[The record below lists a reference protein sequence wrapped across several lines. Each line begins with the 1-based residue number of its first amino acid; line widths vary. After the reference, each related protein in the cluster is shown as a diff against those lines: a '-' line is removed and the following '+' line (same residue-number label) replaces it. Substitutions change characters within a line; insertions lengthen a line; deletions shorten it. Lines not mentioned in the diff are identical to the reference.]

1 MQPKEKNKMEIT
13 SKTKTEIVIDNGT
26 SEETIETS
34 IDLPELNLVR
44 MDMNVIEYPLFSKN
58 KRRKVNQSIRYKL
71 NGRTDKY
78 IEVKPIAGETIPGD
92 FEEKVFI
99 ALISVMRKNNYS
111 RNFAVTI
118 SEISDNMKVSAY
130 SKKAIH
136 SQIKM
141 ALKKLS
147 ETSYT
152 FKDSLYSSIKNELL
166 TDTIITNM
174 MSVRIISKADA
185 RVEEKE
191 KYFRDGRIKEIY
203 LIAISQHFYDN
214 IINKGYLV
222 FDSNL
227 LLNIGSSIARAIH
240 MLITKLRFN
249 NFSYKIGLISLAG
262 RIPLKV
268 DKNNVGRSAKS
279 IEKACEELK
288 DKKLIEDF
296 KFIKNQNWENAEIE
310 FFFTEEHNKI
320 KQDNFYVE
328 KDIFKELYLNVQDI
342 NSENVSENFFNS
354 SNSNE
359 ASKENI
365 EKILNALPAK
375 AKQLKTIKN
384 LIYNSIIQYDFDRV
398 LRAAIYTREK
408 NPNKVY
414 GYFKKAIS
422 FNYGASISLKKEH
435 KKEKNAEQH
444 KLNLENLKSN
454 MIVNYY
460 PYYEIFEKLDLNVQ
474 KQICNMIIKESI
486 LRIENNS
493 SLNEN
498 FKNMFIES
506 IHKQF
511 EVDKKRLVN
520 EFLEKNK
527 DKFENLLNKKSES
540 QKIEEELNI
549 QEKKLDNISN
559 SSKKDLLDIT
569 NIKDY
574 ITKSI
579 EGYAAIIL
587 LDIETEKNLRKEL
600 SLKIIPLMM
609 ESPLSKKDIDEIIKE
624 EIKKL

>member
-1 MQPKEKNKMEIT
+1 MPQKENDKTTLIT
-13 SKTKTEIVIDNGT
+13 ESATEVIINHGT
-26 SEETIETS
+26 AEETIETS

-99 ALISVMRKNNYS
+99 ALVSIMRKNNYS

-118 SEISDNMKVSAY
+118 SEIADNMRVSAY

-136 SQIKM
+136 NQIKT

-174 MSVRIISKADA
+174 MSVRILSKVDA
-185 RVEEKE
+185 KAEEKE
-191 KYFRDGRIKEIY
+191 KYFKDGRVKEIY

-268 DKNNVGRSAKS
+268 DKNNIGRSAKS
-279 IEKACEELK
+279 IEKACKELK
-288 DKKLIEDF
+288 DKKLIENF
-296 KFIKNQNWENAEIE
+296 KFIKNKNWENTEIE

-320 KQDNFYVE
+320 KQDNFYIE

-342 NSENVSENFFNS
+342 NSENISEDFFNS
-354 SNSNE
+354 SCSDGASN
-359 ASKENI
+359 ENI
-365 EKILNALPAK
+365 EKILNILPPK

-398 LRAAIYTREK
+398 LRAAMYTAEK
-408 NPNKVY
+408 NPNKIY

-422 FNYGASISLKKEH
+422 FNYGVSISLKKD
-435 KKEKNAEQH
+435 KKIKKQLSLDDLKN
-444 KLNLENLKSN
+444 STV
-454 MIVNYY
+454 IDYF

-474 KQICNMIIKESI
+474 KQICDMVIKESI
-486 LRIENNS
+486 LQIKNNPS
-493 SLNEN
+493 ITGN
-498 FKNMFIES
+498 FKKMFIENTY
-506 IHKQF
+506 KQF
-511 EVDKKRLVN
+511 EINKKKLIN
-520 EFLEKNK
+520 DFLEKNK
-527 DKFENLLNKKSES
+527 DKFKDLLDLKLEFEN
-540 QKIEEELNI
+540 EEEKELNI
-549 QEKKLDNISN
+549 QEKKVENILNSN
-559 SSKKDLLDIT
+559 EKDFLDIT

-587 LDIETEKNLRKEL
+587 LDTETERKLRKEL

-609 ESPLSKKDIDEIIKE
+609 ESPLSKKDVDEIIKE

>member
-1 MQPKEKNKMEIT
+1 MQLKTKNKMEVM
-13 SKTKTEIVIDNGT
+13 SETKTEIIFDNGT

-118 SEISDNMKVSAY
+118 SEIADNMKVSAY

-136 SQIKM
+136 NQIKM

-174 MSVRIISKADA
+174 MSVRILSKADA
-185 RVEEKE
+185 GIEEKE
-191 KYFRDGRIKEIY
+191 KYFKDGRIKEIY

-268 DKNNVGRSAKS
+268 DKNNIGRSARA

-288 DKKLIEDF
+288 DRKLIEDF
-296 KFIKNQNWENAEIE
+296 KFIKNKNWENAEIE

-342 NSENVSENFFNS
+342 NSENISEDFFNS
-354 SNSNE
+354 SCSDGASN
-359 ASKENI
+359 ENI
-365 EKILNALPAK
+365 EKILNILPPK

-398 LRAAIYTREK
+398 LRAAMYTAEK
-408 NPNKVY
+408 NPNKIY

-422 FNYGASISLKKEH
+422 FNYGVSISLKKD
-435 KKEKNAEQH
+435 KKIKKQLSLDDLKN
-444 KLNLENLKSN
+444 STV
-454 MIVNYY
+454 IDYF

-474 KQICNMIIKESI
+474 KQICDMVIKESI
-486 LRIENNS
+486 LQIKNNPS
-493 SLNEN
+493 ITGN
-498 FKNMFIES
+498 FKKMFIENTY
-506 IHKQF
+506 KQF
-511 EVDKKRLVN
+511 EINKKKLIN
-520 EFLEKNK
+520 DFLEKNK
-527 DKFENLLNKKSES
+527 DKFKDLLDLKLEFEN
-540 QKIEEELNI
+540 EEEKELNI
-549 QEKKLDNISN
+549 QEKKVENILNSN
-559 SSKKDLLDIT
+559 EKDFLDIT

-587 LDIETEKNLRKEL
+587 LDTETERKLRKEL

-609 ESPLSKKDIDEIIKE
+609 ESPLSKKDVDEIIKE

>member
-1 MQPKEKNKMEIT
+1 MQLKTKNKIEVT
-13 SKTKTEIVIDNGT
+13 SETKTEIVFDNGT

-118 SEISDNMKVSAY
+118 SEIADNMKVSVY

-136 SQIKM
+136 NQIKM

-174 MSVRIISKADA
+174 MSVRILSKADA
-185 RVEEKE
+185 KAEEKE
-191 KYFRDGRIKEIY
+191 KYFKDGRVKEIY

-268 DKNNVGRSAKS
+268 DKNNIGRSAKS

-296 KFIKNQNWENAEIE
+296 KFIKNKNWENAEIE

-342 NSENVSENFFNS
+342 NSENISENFFNS

-359 ASKENI
+359 ASEENI
-365 EKILNALPAK
+365 EKILSALPAK

-398 LRAAIYTREK
+398 LRAAIYIKEK

-435 KKEKNAEQH
+435 KKEKNVEQH
-444 KLNLENLKSN
+444 KLNLENLKNN
-454 MIVNYY
+454 MVVDYY
-460 PYYEIFEKLDLNVQ
+460 PYYE
-474 KQICNMIIKESI
+474 S
-486 LRIENNS
+486 
-493 SLNEN
+493 

-549 QEKKLDNISN
+549 QEKKVDNISN

-587 LDIETEKNLRKEL
+587 LDTETEKNLRKEL

-609 ESPLSKKDIDEIIKE
+609 ESPLSKKDVDEIIKE

>member
-1 MQPKEKNKMEIT
+1 MQLKTKNKIEVT
-13 SKTKTEIVIDNGT
+13 SETKTEIVFDNRT

-44 MDMNVIEYPLFSKN
+44 MDMNVIEYPLFYKN

-118 SEISDNMKVSAY
+118 SEIADNMKVSVY

-136 SQIKM
+136 NQIKM

-174 MSVRIISKADA
+174 MNVRILSKADA
-185 RVEEKE
+185 KAEEKE
-191 KYFRDGRIKEIY
+191 KYFKDGRVKEIY

-268 DKNNVGRSAKS
+268 DKNNIGRSAKS

-296 KFIKNQNWENAEIE
+296 KFIKNKNWENAEIE

-342 NSENVSENFFNS
+342 NSENISESFFNS

-359 ASKENI
+359 ASEENI
-365 EKILNALPAK
+365 EKILSALPAK

-398 LRAAIYTREK
+398 LRAAIYIKEK

-435 KKEKNAEQH
+435 KKEKNVEQH
-444 KLNLENLKSN
+444 KLNLENLKNN
-454 MIVNYY
+454 MVVDYY
-460 PYYEIFEKLDLNVQ
+460 PYYE
-474 KQICNMIIKESI
+474 S
-486 LRIENNS
+486 
-493 SLNEN
+493 

-549 QEKKLDNISN
+549 QEKKVDNISN

-587 LDIETEKNLRKEL
+587 LDTETEKNLRKEL

-609 ESPLSKKDIDEIIKE
+609 ESPLSKKDVDEIIKE

>member
-1 MQPKEKNKMEIT
+1 MPQKENDKTTLIT
-13 SKTKTEIVIDNGT
+13 ESATEVIINHGT
-26 SEETIETS
+26 AEETIETS

-99 ALISVMRKNNYS
+99 ALVSIMRKNNYS

-118 SEISDNMKVSAY
+118 SEIADNMRVSAY

-136 SQIKM
+136 NQIKT

-174 MSVRIISKADA
+174 MSVRILSKVDA
-185 RVEEKE
+185 KAEEKE
-191 KYFRDGRIKEIY
+191 KYFKDGRVKEIY

-268 DKNNVGRSAKS
+268 DKNNIGRSARA

-288 DKKLIEDF
+288 DRKLIEDF
-296 KFIKNQNWENAEIE
+296 KFIKNKNWENAEIE

-342 NSENVSENFFNS
+342 NSENISEDFFNS
-354 SNSNE
+354 SCSDGASN
-359 ASKENI
+359 ENI
-365 EKILNALPAK
+365 EKILNILPPK

-398 LRAAIYTREK
+398 LRAAMYTAEK
-408 NPNKVY
+408 NPNKIY

-422 FNYGASISLKKEH
+422 FNYGVSISLKKD
-435 KKEKNAEQH
+435 KKIKKQLSLDDLKN
-444 KLNLENLKSN
+444 STV
-454 MIVNYY
+454 IDYF

-474 KQICNMIIKESI
+474 KQICDMVIKESI
-486 LRIENNS
+486 LQIKNNPS
-493 SLNEN
+493 ITGN
-498 FKNMFIES
+498 FKKMFIENTY
-506 IHKQF
+506 KQF
-511 EVDKKRLVN
+511 EINKKKLIN
-520 EFLEKNK
+520 DFLEKNK
-527 DKFENLLNKKSES
+527 DKFKDLLDLKLEFEN
-540 QKIEEELNI
+540 EEEKELNI
-549 QEKKLDNISN
+549 QEKKVENILNSN
-559 SSKKDLLDIT
+559 EKDFLDIT

-587 LDIETEKNLRKEL
+587 LDTETERKLRKEL

-609 ESPLSKKDIDEIIKE
+609 ESPLSKKDVDEIIKE

>member
-1 MQPKEKNKMEIT
+1 MQLKTKNKIEVT
-13 SKTKTEIVIDNGT
+13 SETKTEIVFDNGT

-118 SEISDNMKVSAY
+118 SEIADNMKVSVY

-136 SQIKM
+136 NQIKM

-174 MSVRIISKADA
+174 MSVRILSKADA
-185 RVEEKE
+185 KAEEKE
-191 KYFRDGRIKEIY
+191 KYFKDGRVKEIY

-268 DKNNVGRSAKS
+268 DKNNIGRSAKS

-296 KFIKNQNWENAEIE
+296 KFIKNKNWENAEIE

-342 NSENVSENFFNS
+342 NSENISENFFNS
-354 SNSNE
+354 SNSNG
-359 ASKENI
+359 ASEENI
-365 EKILNALPAK
+365 EKILNTLPTK

-398 LRAAIYTREK
+398 LRAAIYIKEK

-444 KLNLENLKSN
+444 KLNLENLKNN
-454 MIVNYY
+454 MVVDYY
-460 PYYEIFEKLDLNVQ
+460 PYYE
-474 KQICNMIIKESI
+474 S
-486 LRIENNS
+486 
-493 SLNEN
+493 

-549 QEKKLDNISN
+549 QEKKVDNISN

-587 LDIETEKNLRKEL
+587 LDTETEKNLRKEL

-609 ESPLSKKDIDEIIKE
+609 ESPLSKKDVDEIIKE

>member
-1 MQPKEKNKMEIT
+1 MPQKENDKTTLIT
-13 SKTKTEIVIDNGT
+13 ESATEVIINHGT
-26 SEETIETS
+26 AEETIETS

-99 ALISVMRKNNYS
+99 ALVSIMRKNNYS

-118 SEISDNMKVSAY
+118 SEIADNMRVSAY

-136 SQIKM
+136 NQIKT

-174 MSVRIISKADA
+174 MSVRILSKVDA
-185 RVEEKE
+185 KAEEKE
-191 KYFRDGRIKEIY
+191 KYFKDGRVKEIY

-268 DKNNVGRSAKS
+268 DKNNIGRSARA

-288 DKKLIEDF
+288 DRKLIEDF
-296 KFIKNQNWENAEIE
+296 KFIKNKNWENAEIE

-342 NSENVSENFFNS
+342 NSENISEDFFNS
-354 SNSNE
+354 SCSDGAAN
-359 ASKENI
+359 ENI
-365 EKILNALPAK
+365 EKILNILPPK
-375 AKQLKTIKN
+375 AKQKKTIKK

-398 LRAAIYTREK
+398 LRAAMYTAEK
-408 NPNKVY
+408 NPNKIY

-422 FNYGASISLKKEH
+422 FNYGVSISLKKD
-435 KKEKNAEQH
+435 KKIKKQLSLDDLKN
-444 KLNLENLKSN
+444 STV
-454 MIVNYY
+454 IDYF

-474 KQICNMIIKESI
+474 KQICDMVIKESI
-486 LRIENNS
+486 LQIKNNPS
-493 SLNEN
+493 ITGN
-498 FKNMFIES
+498 FKKMFIENTY
-506 IHKQF
+506 KQF
-511 EVDKKRLVN
+511 EINKKKLIN
-520 EFLEKNK
+520 DFLEKNK
-527 DKFENLLNKKSES
+527 DKFKDLLDLKLEFEN
-540 QKIEEELNI
+540 EEEKELNI
-549 QEKKLDNISN
+549 QEKKVENILNSN
-559 SSKKDLLDIT
+559 EKDFLDIT

-587 LDIETEKNLRKEL
+587 LDTETERKLRKEL

-609 ESPLSKKDIDEIIKE
+609 ESPLSKKDVDEIIKE

>member
-1 MQPKEKNKMEIT
+1 MPQKENDKTTLIT
-13 SKTKTEIVIDNGT
+13 ESATEVIINHGT
-26 SEETIETS
+26 AEETIETS

-99 ALISVMRKNNYS
+99 ALVSIMRKNNYS

-118 SEISDNMKVSAY
+118 SEIADNMRVSAY

-136 SQIKM
+136 NQIKT

-174 MSVRIISKADA
+174 MSVRILSKVDA
-185 RVEEKE
+185 KAEEKE
-191 KYFRDGRIKEIY
+191 KYFKDGRVKEIY

-268 DKNNVGRSAKS
+268 DKNNIGRSARA

-288 DKKLIEDF
+288 DRKLIEDF
-296 KFIKNQNWENAEIE
+296 KFIKNKNWENAEIE

-342 NSENVSENFFNS
+342 NSENISEDFFNS
-354 SNSNE
+354 SCSDGASN
-359 ASKENI
+359 ENI
-365 EKILNALPAK
+365 EKILNILPPK

-398 LRAAIYTREK
+398 LRAAMYTAEK
-408 NPNKVY
+408 NPNKIY

-422 FNYGASISLKKEH
+422 FNYGVSISLKKD
-435 KKEKNAEQH
+435 KKIKKQLSLDDLKN
-444 KLNLENLKSN
+444 STV
-454 MIVNYY
+454 IDYF

-474 KQICNMIIKESI
+474 KQICDMVIKESI
-486 LRIENNS
+486 LQIKNNPS
-493 SLNEN
+493 ITGN
-498 FKNMFIES
+498 FKKMFIENTY
-506 IHKQF
+506 KQF
-511 EVDKKRLVN
+511 EINKKKLIN
-520 EFLEKNK
+520 DFLEKNK
-527 DKFENLLNKKSES
+527 DKFKDLLDLKLESEN
-540 QKIEEELNI
+540 EEEKELNI
-549 QEKKLDNISN
+549 QEKKVENILNSN
-559 SSKKDLLDIT
+559 EKDFLDIT

-587 LDIETEKNLRKEL
+587 LDTETERKLRKEL

-609 ESPLSKKDIDEIIKE
+609 ESPLSKKDVDEIIKE

>member
-1 MQPKEKNKMEIT
+1 MQLKEKNKMEIT

-118 SEISDNMKVSAY
+118 SEIADNMKVSAY

-136 SQIKM
+136 NQIKM

-174 MSVRIISKADA
+174 MSVRILSKADA
-185 RVEEKE
+185 GIEEKE
-191 KYFRDGRIKEIY
+191 KYFKDGRIKEIY

-227 LLNIGSSIARAIH
+227 LLNIGSSIARAIY

-354 SNSNE
+354 SNSNG

-609 ESPLSKKDIDEIIKE
+609 ESPLSKKDVDEIIKE

>member
-1 MQPKEKNKMEIT
+1 MQLKTKNKIEVT
-13 SKTKTEIVIDNGT
+13 SETKTEIVFDNGT

-118 SEISDNMKVSAY
+118 SEIADNMKVSVY

-136 SQIKM
+136 NQIKM

-174 MSVRIISKADA
+174 MSVRILSKADA
-185 RVEEKE
+185 KAEEKE
-191 KYFRDGRIKEIY
+191 KYFKDGRVKEIY

-268 DKNNVGRSAKS
+268 DKNNIGRSAKS

-296 KFIKNQNWENAEIE
+296 KFIKNKNWENAEIE

-342 NSENVSENFFNS
+342 NSENISENFFNS

-359 ASKENI
+359 ASEENI
-365 EKILNALPAK
+365 EKILSALPAK

-384 LIYNSIIQYDFDRV
+384 LIYSSIIQYDFDRV
-398 LRAAIYTREK
+398 LRAAIYIKEK

-435 KKEKNAEQH
+435 KKEKNVEQH
-444 KLNLENLKSN
+444 KLNLENLKNN
-454 MIVNYY
+454 MVVDYY
-460 PYYEIFEKLDLNVQ
+460 PYYE
-474 KQICNMIIKESI
+474 S
-486 LRIENNS
+486 
-493 SLNEN
+493 

-549 QEKKLDNISN
+549 QEKKVDNISN

-587 LDIETEKNLRKEL
+587 LDTETEKNLRKEL
-600 SLKIIPLMM
+600 SLKITPLMM
-609 ESPLSKKDIDEIIKE
+609 ESPLSKKDVDEIIKE

>member
-1 MQPKEKNKMEIT
+1 MQLKTKNKMEVM
-13 SKTKTEIVIDNGT
+13 SETKTEIIFDNGT

-118 SEISDNMKVSAY
+118 SEIADNMKVSAY

-136 SQIKM
+136 NQIKM

-174 MSVRIISKADA
+174 MSVRILSKADA
-185 RVEEKE
+185 GIEEKE
-191 KYFRDGRIKEIY
+191 KYFKDGRIKEIY

-268 DKNNVGRSAKS
+268 DKNNIGRSAKS

-296 KFIKNQNWENAEIE
+296 KFIKNKNWENTEIE

-328 KDIFKELYLNVQDI
+328 KNIFKELYLNVQDT
-342 NSENVSENFFNS
+342 NSENVSENFFNF

-359 ASKENI
+359 ASEENI
-365 EKILNALPAK
+365 EKILSALPAK

-384 LIYNSIIQYDFDRV
+384 LICNSIIQYDFDRV
-398 LRAAIYTREK
+398 LRAAIYTKEK

-435 KKEKNAEQH
+435 KKEKNVEQH
-444 KLNLENLKSN
+444 KLNLENLKNN
-454 MIVNYY
+454 MVVDYY
-460 PYYEIFEKLDLNVQ
+460 PYYESFEKLDLNVQ

-493 SLNEN
+493 SLNES

-549 QEKKLDNISN
+549 QEKKVDNISN

-579 EGYAAIIL
+579 EGYAAITL
-587 LDIETEKNLRKEL
+587 LDTETEKNLRKEL

-609 ESPLSKKDIDEIIKE
+609 ESPLSKKDVDEIIKE

>member
-1 MQPKEKNKMEIT
+1 MPQKENDKTTLIT
-13 SKTKTEIVIDNGT
+13 ESATEVIINHGT
-26 SEETIETS
+26 AEETIETS

-99 ALISVMRKNNYS
+99 ALVSIMRKNNYS

-118 SEISDNMKVSAY
+118 SEIADNMRVSAY

-136 SQIKM
+136 NQIKT

-174 MSVRIISKADA
+174 MSVRILSKVDA
-185 RVEEKE
+185 KAEEKE
-191 KYFRDGRIKEIY
+191 KYFKDGRVKEIY

-268 DKNNVGRSAKS
+268 DKNNIGRSARA

-288 DKKLIEDF
+288 DRKLIEDF
-296 KFIKNQNWENAEIE
+296 KFIKNKNWENAEIE

-320 KQDNFYVE
+320 KQDNFYIE

-342 NSENVSENFFNS
+342 NSENISEDFFNS
-354 SNSNE
+354 SCSDGASN
-359 ASKENI
+359 ENI
-365 EKILNALPAK
+365 EKILNILPPK

-398 LRAAIYTREK
+398 LRAAMYTAEK
-408 NPNKVY
+408 NPNKIY

-422 FNYGASISLKKEH
+422 FNYGVSISLKKD
-435 KKEKNAEQH
+435 KKIKKQLSLDDLKN
-444 KLNLENLKSN
+444 STV
-454 MIVNYY
+454 IDYF

-474 KQICNMIIKESI
+474 KQICDMVIKESI
-486 LRIENNS
+486 LQIKNNPS
-493 SLNEN
+493 ITGN
-498 FKNMFIES
+498 FKKMFIENTY
-506 IHKQF
+506 KQF
-511 EVDKKRLVN
+511 EINKKKLIN
-520 EFLEKNK
+520 DFLEKNK
-527 DKFENLLNKKSES
+527 DKFKNLLDLKLEFEN
-540 QKIEEELNI
+540 EEEKELNI
-549 QEKKLDNISN
+549 QEKKVENILNSN
-559 SSKKDLLDIT
+559 EKDFLDIT

-587 LDIETEKNLRKEL
+587 LDTETERKLRKEL

-609 ESPLSKKDIDEIIKE
+609 ESPLSLSLIHISEPTRPY
-624 EIKKL
+624 

>member
-1 MQPKEKNKMEIT
+1 MQLKTKNKIEVT
-13 SKTKTEIVIDNGT
+13 SETKTEIVFDNGT

-118 SEISDNMKVSAY
+118 SEIADNMKVSVY

-136 SQIKM
+136 NQIKM

-174 MSVRIISKADA
+174 MSVRILSKADA
-185 RVEEKE
+185 KAEEKE
-191 KYFRDGRIKEIY
+191 KYFKDGRVKEIY

-268 DKNNVGRSAKS
+268 DKNNIGRSAKS

-296 KFIKNQNWENAEIE
+296 KFIKNKNWENAEIE

-342 NSENVSENFFNS
+342 NSENISENFFNS

-359 ASKENI
+359 ASEENI
-365 EKILNALPAK
+365 EKILSALPAK

-398 LRAAIYTREK
+398 LRAAIYIKEK

-435 KKEKNAEQH
+435 KKEKNVEQH

-454 MIVNYY
+454 MVVDYY
-460 PYYEIFEKLDLNVQ
+460 PYYE
-474 KQICNMIIKESI
+474 S
-486 LRIENNS
+486 
-493 SLNEN
+493 
-498 FKNMFIES
+498 FKN
-506 IHKQF
+506 
-511 EVDKKRLVN
+511 
-520 EFLEKNK
+520 
-527 DKFENLLNKKSES
+527 
-540 QKIEEELNI
+540 
-549 QEKKLDNISN
+549 
-559 SSKKDLLDIT
+559 
-569 NIKDY
+569 
-574 ITKSI
+574 
-579 EGYAAIIL
+579 
-587 LDIETEKNLRKEL
+587 
-600 SLKIIPLMM
+600 
-609 ESPLSKKDIDEIIKE
+609 
-624 EIKKL
+624 

>member
-174 MSVRIISKADA
+174 MSVRIISKVDA
-185 RVEEKE
+185 KAEEKE

-227 LLNIGSSIARAIH
+227 LLNIGSSIARAIY

-354 SNSNE
+354 SNSNG

-474 KQICNMIIKESI
+474 KQICNIIIKESI

-549 QEKKLDNISN
+549 QEKRLDNISN

-609 ESPLSKKDIDEIIKE
+609 ESPLSKKDVDKIIKE

>member
-1 MQPKEKNKMEIT
+1 MPQKENDKTTLIT
-13 SKTKTEIVIDNGT
+13 ESATEVIINHGT
-26 SEETIETS
+26 AEETIETS

-92 FEEKVFI
+92 FDEKVFI
-99 ALISVMRKNNYS
+99 ALVSIMRKNNYS

-118 SEISDNMKVSAY
+118 SEIADNMRVSAY

-136 SQIKM
+136 NQIKT

-174 MSVRIISKADA
+174 MSVRILSKVDA
-185 RVEEKE
+185 KAEEKE
-191 KYFRDGRIKEIY
+191 KYFKDGRVKEIY

-268 DKNNVGRSAKS
+268 DKNNIGRSARA

-288 DKKLIEDF
+288 DRKLIEDF
-296 KFIKNQNWENAEIE
+296 KFIKNKNWENAEIE

-342 NSENVSENFFNS
+342 NSENISEDFFNS
-354 SNSNE
+354 SCSDGASN
-359 ASKENI
+359 ENI
-365 EKILNALPAK
+365 EKILNILPPK

-398 LRAAIYTREK
+398 LRAAMYTAEK
-408 NPNKVY
+408 NPNKIY

-422 FNYGASISLKKEH
+422 FNYGVSISLKKD
-435 KKEKNAEQH
+435 KKIKKQLSLDDLKN
-444 KLNLENLKSN
+444 STV
-454 MIVNYY
+454 IDYF

-474 KQICNMIIKESI
+474 KQICDMVIKESI
-486 LRIENNS
+486 LQIKNNPS
-493 SLNEN
+493 ITGN
-498 FKNMFIES
+498 FKKMFIENTY
-506 IHKQF
+506 KQF
-511 EVDKKRLVN
+511 EINKKKLIN
-520 EFLEKNK
+520 DFLEKNK
-527 DKFENLLNKKSES
+527 DKFKDLLDLKLEFEN
-540 QKIEEELNI
+540 EEEKELNI
-549 QEKKLDNISN
+549 QEKKVENILNSN
-559 SSKKDLLDIT
+559 EKDFLDIT

-587 LDIETEKNLRKEL
+587 LDTETERKLRKEL

-609 ESPLSKKDIDEIIKE
+609 ESPLSKKDVDEIIKE

>member
-1 MQPKEKNKMEIT
+1 MPQKENDKTTLIT
-13 SKTKTEIVIDNGT
+13 ESATEVIINHGT
-26 SEETIETS
+26 AEETIETS

-99 ALISVMRKNNYS
+99 ALVSIMRKNNYS

-118 SEISDNMKVSAY
+118 SEIADNMRVSAY

-136 SQIKM
+136 NQIKT

-174 MSVRIISKADA
+174 MSVRILSKVDA
-185 RVEEKE
+185 KAEEKE
-191 KYFRDGRIKEIY
+191 KYFKDGRVKEIY

-268 DKNNVGRSAKS
+268 DKNNIGRSARA

-288 DKKLIEDF
+288 DRKLIEDF
-296 KFIKNQNWENAEIE
+296 KFIKNKNWENAEIE

-342 NSENVSENFFNS
+342 NSENISEDFFNS
-354 SNSNE
+354 SCSDGASN
-359 ASKENI
+359 ENI
-365 EKILNALPAK
+365 EKILNILPPK

-398 LRAAIYTREK
+398 LRAAMYTAEK
-408 NPNKVY
+408 NPNKIY

-422 FNYGASISLKKEH
+422 FNYGVSISLKKD
-435 KKEKNAEQH
+435 KKIKKQLSLDDLKN
-444 KLNLENLKSN
+444 S
-454 MIVNYY
+454 IVIDYF

-474 KQICNMIIKESI
+474 KQICDMVIKESI
-486 LRIENNS
+486 LQIKNNPS
-493 SLNEN
+493 ITGN
-498 FKNMFIES
+498 FKKMFIENTY
-506 IHKQF
+506 KQF
-511 EVDKKRLVN
+511 EINKKKLIN
-520 EFLEKNK
+520 DFLEKNK
-527 DKFENLLNKKSES
+527 DKFKDLLDLKLEFEN
-540 QKIEEELNI
+540 EEEKELNI
-549 QEKKLDNISN
+549 QEKKVENILNSN
-559 SSKKDLLDIT
+559 EKDFLDIT

-587 LDIETEKNLRKEL
+587 LDTETERKLRKEL

-609 ESPLSKKDIDEIIKE
+609 ESPLSKKDVDEIIKE

>member
-227 LLNIGSSIARAIH
+227 LLNIGSSIARAIY

-354 SNSNE
+354 SNSNG
-359 ASKENI
+359 ASEENI
-365 EKILNALPAK
+365 EKILSALPAK

-398 LRAAIYTREK
+398 LRAAMYTAEK
-408 NPNKVY
+408 NPNKIY

-422 FNYGASISLKKEH
+422 FNYGVSISLKKD
-435 KKEKNAEQH
+435 KKIKKQLSLDDLKN
-444 KLNLENLKSN
+444 STV
-454 MIVNYY
+454 IDYF

-474 KQICNMIIKESI
+474 KQICDMVIKESI
-486 LRIENNS
+486 LQIKNNHS
-493 SLNEN
+493 ITGN
-498 FKNMFIES
+498 FKKMFIENTY
-506 IHKQF
+506 KQF
-511 EVDKKRLVN
+511 EINKKKLIN
-520 EFLEKNK
+520 DFLEKNK
-527 DKFENLLNKKSES
+527 DKFKDLLDLKLEFEN
-540 QKIEEELNI
+540 EEEKELNI
-549 QEKKLDNISN
+549 QEKKVENILNSN
-559 SSKKDLLDIT
+559 EKDFLDIT

-587 LDIETEKNLRKEL
+587 LDTETERKLRKEL

-609 ESPLSKKDIDEIIKE
+609 ESPLSKKDVDEIIKE

>member
-1 MQPKEKNKMEIT
+1 MPQKENDKTTLIT
-13 SKTKTEIVIDNGT
+13 ESATEVIINHGT
-26 SEETIETS
+26 AEETIETS

-99 ALISVMRKNNYS
+99 ALVSIMRKNNYS

-118 SEISDNMKVSAY
+118 SEIADNMRVSAY

-136 SQIKM
+136 NQIKT

-174 MSVRIISKADA
+174 MSVRILSKVDA
-185 RVEEKE
+185 KAEEKE
-191 KYFRDGRIKEIY
+191 KYFKDGRVKEIY

-268 DKNNVGRSAKS
+268 DKNNIGRSARA

-288 DKKLIEDF
+288 DRKLIEDF

-342 NSENVSENFFNS
+342 NSENISEDFFNS
-354 SNSNE
+354 SCSDGASN
-359 ASKENI
+359 ENI
-365 EKILNALPAK
+365 EKILNILPPK

-398 LRAAIYTREK
+398 LRAAMYTAEK
-408 NPNKVY
+408 NPNKIY

-422 FNYGASISLKKEH
+422 FNYGVSISLKKD
-435 KKEKNAEQH
+435 KKIKKQLSLDDLKN
-444 KLNLENLKSN
+444 STV
-454 MIVNYY
+454 IDYF

-474 KQICNMIIKESI
+474 KQICDMVIKESI
-486 LRIENNS
+486 LQIKNNPS
-493 SLNEN
+493 ITGN
-498 FKNMFIES
+498 FKKMFIENTY
-506 IHKQF
+506 KQF
-511 EVDKKRLVN
+511 EINKKKLIN
-520 EFLEKNK
+520 DFLEKNK
-527 DKFENLLNKKSES
+527 DKFKDLLDLKLEFEN
-540 QKIEEELNI
+540 EEEKELNI
-549 QEKKLDNISN
+549 QEKKVENILNSN
-559 SSKKDLLDIT
+559 EKDFLDIT

-587 LDIETEKNLRKEL
+587 LDTETERKLRKEL

-609 ESPLSKKDIDEIIKE
+609 ESPLSKKDVDEIIKE

>member
-1 MQPKEKNKMEIT
+1 MPQKENDKTTLIT
-13 SKTKTEIVIDNGT
+13 ESATEVIINHGAA
-26 SEETIETS
+26 EETIETT

-99 ALISVMRKNNYS
+99 ALVSIMRKNNYS

-118 SEISDNMKVSAY
+118 SEIADNMKVSAY

-136 SQIKM
+136 NQIKM

-166 TDTIITNM
+166 TDTVITNM
-174 MSVRIISKADA
+174 MSVRILSKADA
-185 RVEEKE
+185 KAEEKE
-191 KYFRDGRIKEIY
+191 KYFKDGRVKEIY

-249 NFSYKIGLISLAG
+249 NFNYKIGLISLAG
-262 RIPLKV
+262 RIPLRV
-268 DKNNVGRSAKS
+268 DKNNIGRSARA

-288 DKKLIEDF
+288 DRNLIEDF
-296 KFIKNQNWENAEIE
+296 KFIKNKNWETAEIE
-310 FFFTEEHNKI
+310 FFFAEEHNKI
-320 KQDNFYVE
+320 KQDNFYIE
-328 KDIFKELYLNVQDI
+328 KDLFKGLYLNIQDI
-342 NSENVSENFFNS
+342 NSENISEDFFNS
-354 SNSNE
+354 SYSNG
-359 ASKENI
+359 ASNENI
-365 EKILNALPAK
+365 EKILNALPPK
-375 AKQLKTIKN
+375 ARQLKTIKN

-398 LRAAIYTREK
+398 LRAAMYTAEK

-414 GYFKKAIS
+414 GYFKKAIG
-422 FNYGASISLKKEH
+422 FNYGVSISLKKD
-435 KKEKNAEQH
+435 KKIKQQLSLDDLKN
-444 KLNLENLKSN
+444 STV
-454 MIVNYY
+454 IDYF

-474 KQICNMIIKESI
+474 KQICDMVIKESI
-486 LRIENNS
+486 LQIKNNPS
-493 SLNEN
+493 ITGN
-498 FKNMFIES
+498 FKKMFIENTY
-506 IHKQF
+506 KQF
-511 EVDKKRLVN
+511 EINKKKLIN
-520 EFLEKNK
+520 DFLEKNK
-527 DKFENLLNKKSES
+527 DKFENLLDLKLESE
-540 QKIEEELNI
+540 KVEEKELNI
-549 QEKKLDNISN
+549 QEKKVENISN
-559 SSKKDLLDIT
+559 SSKKDFLDIT

-587 LDIETEKNLRKEL
+587 LDTETEKKLRKEL

-609 ESPLSKKDIDEIIKE
+609 ESPLSKKDVDEIIKE

>member
-1 MQPKEKNKMEIT
+1 MPQKENDKTTLIT
-13 SKTKTEIVIDNGT
+13 ESATEVIINHGT
-26 SEETIETS
+26 AEETIETS

-99 ALISVMRKNNYS
+99 ALVSIMRKNNYS

-118 SEISDNMKVSAY
+118 SEIADNMRVSAY

-136 SQIKM
+136 NQIKT

-174 MSVRIISKADA
+174 MSVRILSKVDA
-185 RVEEKE
+185 KAEEKE
-191 KYFRDGRIKEIY
+191 KYFKDGRVKEIY

-268 DKNNVGRSAKS
+268 DKNNIGRSARA

-288 DKKLIEDF
+288 DRKLIEDF
-296 KFIKNQNWENAEIE
+296 KFIKNKNWENAEIE

-342 NSENVSENFFNS
+342 NSENISEDFFNS
-354 SNSNE
+354 SCSDGASN
-359 ASKENI
+359 ENI
-365 EKILNALPAK
+365 ERILNILPPK

-398 LRAAIYTREK
+398 LRAAMYTAEK
-408 NPNKVY
+408 NPNKIY

-422 FNYGASISLKKEH
+422 FNYGVSISLKKD
-435 KKEKNAEQH
+435 KKIKKQLSLDDLKN
-444 KLNLENLKSN
+444 STV
-454 MIVNYY
+454 IDYF

-474 KQICNMIIKESI
+474 KQICDMVIKESI
-486 LRIENNS
+486 LQIKNNPS
-493 SLNEN
+493 ITGN
-498 FKNMFIES
+498 FKKMFIENTY
-506 IHKQF
+506 KQF
-511 EVDKKRLVN
+511 EINKKKLIN
-520 EFLEKNK
+520 DFLEKNK
-527 DKFENLLNKKSES
+527 DKFKDLLDLKLESEN
-540 QKIEEELNI
+540 EEEKELNI
-549 QEKKLDNISN
+549 QEKKVENILNSN
-559 SSKKDLLDIT
+559 EKDFLDIT

-587 LDIETEKNLRKEL
+587 LDTETERKLRKEL

-609 ESPLSKKDIDEIIKE
+609 ESPLSKKDVDEIIKE

>member
-1 MQPKEKNKMEIT
+1 MPQKENDKTTLIT
-13 SKTKTEIVIDNGT
+13 ESATEVIINHGT
-26 SEETIETS
+26 AEETIETS

-99 ALISVMRKNNYS
+99 ALVSIMRKNNYS

-118 SEISDNMKVSAY
+118 SEIADNMRVSAY

-136 SQIKM
+136 NQIKT

-174 MSVRIISKADA
+174 MSVRILSKVDA
-185 RVEEKE
+185 KAEEKE
-191 KYFRDGRIKEIY
+191 KYFKDGRVKEIY

-268 DKNNVGRSAKS
+268 DKNNIGRSARA

-288 DKKLIEDF
+288 DRNLIEDF
-296 KFIKNQNWENAEIE
+296 KFIKNKNWETAEIE

-320 KQDNFYVE
+320 KQDNFYIE
-328 KDIFKELYLNVQDI
+328 KDLFKGLYLNIQDI
-342 NSENVSENFFNS
+342 NSENISENFFNS
-354 SNSNE
+354 SYSNG
-359 ASKENI
+359 ASNENI
-365 EKILNALPAK
+365 EKILNALPPK
-375 AKQLKTIKN
+375 ARQLKTIKN

-398 LRAAIYTREK
+398 LRAAMYTAEK

-414 GYFKKAIS
+414 GYFKKAIG
-422 FNYGASISLKKEH
+422 FNYGVSISLKKD
-435 KKEKNAEQH
+435 KKIKQQ
-444 KLNLENLKSN
+444 LNLDDLKNSTV
-454 MIVNYY
+454 IDYF

-474 KQICNMIIKESI
+474 KQICDVVIKESI
-486 LRIENNS
+486 LQIKNNPS
-493 SLNEN
+493 ITGN
-498 FKNMFIES
+498 FKKMFIENTYR
-506 IHKQF
+506 QF
-511 EVDKKRLVN
+511 EINKKKLIN
-520 EFLEKNK
+520 DFLEKNK
-527 DKFENLLNKKSES
+527 DKFKDLLDLKLEFEN
-540 QKIEEELNI
+540 EEEKELNI
-549 QEKKLDNISN
+549 QEKKVENILNSN
-559 SSKKDLLDIT
+559 EKDFLDIT

-587 LDIETEKNLRKEL
+587 LDTETERKLRKEL

-609 ESPLSKKDIDEIIKE
+609 ESPLSKKDVDEIIKE

>member
-1 MQPKEKNKMEIT
+1 MQLKTKNKIEVMSE
-13 SKTKTEIVIDNGT
+13 TKTEIVFDNGT

-118 SEISDNMKVSAY
+118 SEIADNMKVSAY

-136 SQIKM
+136 NQIKM

-174 MSVRIISKADA
+174 MSVRIFFKAGK
-185 RVEEKE
+185 KE
-191 KYFRDGRIKEIY
+191 KYFKDGRIKEIY

-214 IINKGYLV
+214 IINKEYLV

-227 LLNIGSSIARAIH
+227 LLNIGSSIAIAIH

-268 DKNNVGRSAKS
+268 DKNNIGRSAKS
-279 IEKACEELK
+279 IEKACKELK
-288 DKKLIEDF
+288 DKKLIENF
-296 KFIKNQNWENAEIE
+296 KFIKNKNWENTEIE

-328 KDIFKELYLNVQDI
+328 KNIFKELYLNVQDI
-342 NSENVSENFFNS
+342 NSENVSENFFNF

-359 ASKENI
+359 ASEENI
-365 EKILNALPAK
+365 EKILSALPAK

-454 MIVNYY
+454 MVVDYY
-460 PYYEIFEKLDLNVQ
+460 PYYESFEKLDLNVQ

-511 EVDKKRLVN
+511 EVDKKRLAN
-520 EFLEKNK
+520 KFLEK
-527 DKFENLLNKKSES
+527 
-540 QKIEEELNI
+540 
-549 QEKKLDNISN
+549 
-559 SSKKDLLDIT
+559 
-569 NIKDY
+569 IK
-574 ITKSI
+574 
-579 EGYAAIIL
+579 IIL
-587 LDIETEKNLRKEL
+587 LISNITVSFFLL
-600 SLKIIPLMM
+600 FL
-609 ESPLSKKDIDEIIKE
+609 
-624 EIKKL
+624 

>member
-1 MQPKEKNKMEIT
+1 MPQKENDKTTLIT
-13 SKTKTEIVIDNGT
+13 ESATEVIINHGT
-26 SEETIETS
+26 AEETIETS

-92 FEEKVFI
+92 FDEKVFI
-99 ALISVMRKNNYS
+99 ALVSIMRKNNYS

-118 SEISDNMKVSAY
+118 SEIADNMRVSAY

-136 SQIKM
+136 NQIKT

-174 MSVRIISKADA
+174 MSVRILSKVDA
-185 RVEEKE
+185 KAEEKE
-191 KYFRDGRIKEIY
+191 KYFKDGRVKEIY

-268 DKNNVGRSAKS
+268 DKNNIGRSARA

-288 DKKLIEDF
+288 DRKLIEDF
-296 KFIKNQNWENAEIE
+296 KFIKNKNWENAEIE

-342 NSENVSENFFNS
+342 NSENISEDFFNS
-354 SNSNE
+354 SCSDGASN
-359 ASKENI
+359 ENI
-365 EKILNALPAK
+365 EKILNILPPK

-384 LIYNSIIQYDFDRV
+384 LISNSIIQYDFDRV
-398 LRAAIYTREK
+398 LRAAMYTAEK
-408 NPNKVY
+408 NPNKIY

-422 FNYGASISLKKEH
+422 FNYGVSISLKKD
-435 KKEKNAEQH
+435 KKIKKQLSLDDLKN
-444 KLNLENLKSN
+444 STV
-454 MIVNYY
+454 IDYF

-474 KQICNMIIKESI
+474 KQICDMVIKESI
-486 LRIENNS
+486 LQIKNNPS
-493 SLNEN
+493 ITGN
-498 FKNMFIES
+498 FKKMFIENTY
-506 IHKQF
+506 KQF
-511 EVDKKRLVN
+511 EINKKKLIN
-520 EFLEKNK
+520 DFLEKNK
-527 DKFENLLNKKSES
+527 DKFKDLLDLKLEFEN
-540 QKIEEELNI
+540 EEEKELNI
-549 QEKKLDNISN
+549 QEKKVENILNSN
-559 SSKKDLLDIT
+559 EKDFLDIT

-587 LDIETEKNLRKEL
+587 LDTETERKLRKEL

-609 ESPLSKKDIDEIIKE
+609 ESPLSKKDVDEIIKE

>member
-118 SEISDNMKVSAY
+118 SEIADNMKVSAY

-136 SQIKM
+136 NQIKM

-174 MSVRIISKADA
+174 MSVRILSKADA
-185 RVEEKE
+185 GIEEKE
-191 KYFRDGRIKEIY
+191 KYFKDGRIKEIY

-227 LLNIGSSIARAIH
+227 LLNIGSSIARAIY

-354 SNSNE
+354 SNSNG

-549 QEKKLDNISN
+549 QEKRLDNISN

-609 ESPLSKKDIDEIIKE
+609 ESPLSKKDVDEIIKE

>member
-1 MQPKEKNKMEIT
+1 MPQKENDKTTLIT
-13 SKTKTEIVIDNGT
+13 ESTTEVIINHGT
-26 SEETIETS
+26 AEETIETS

-99 ALISVMRKNNYS
+99 ALVSIMRKNNYS

-118 SEISDNMKVSAY
+118 SEIADNMRVSAY

-136 SQIKM
+136 NQIKT

-174 MSVRIISKADA
+174 MSVRILSKVDA
-185 RVEEKE
+185 KAEEKE
-191 KYFRDGRIKEIY
+191 KYFKDGRVKEIY

-268 DKNNVGRSAKS
+268 DKNNIGRSARA

-288 DKKLIEDF
+288 DRKLIEDF
-296 KFIKNQNWENAEIE
+296 KFIKNKNWENAEIE

-342 NSENVSENFFNS
+342 NSENISEDFFNS
-354 SNSNE
+354 SCSDGASN
-359 ASKENI
+359 ENI
-365 EKILNALPAK
+365 EKILNILPPK

-398 LRAAIYTREK
+398 LRAAMYTAEK
-408 NPNKVY
+408 NPNKIY

-422 FNYGASISLKKEH
+422 FNYGVSISLKKD
-435 KKEKNAEQH
+435 KKIKKQLSLDDLKN
-444 KLNLENLKSN
+444 STV
-454 MIVNYY
+454 IDYF

-474 KQICNMIIKESI
+474 KQICDMVIKESI
-486 LRIENNS
+486 LQIKNNPS
-493 SLNEN
+493 ITGN
-498 FKNMFIES
+498 FKKMFIENTY
-506 IHKQF
+506 KQF
-511 EVDKKRLVN
+511 EINKKKLIN
-520 EFLEKNK
+520 DFLEKNK
-527 DKFENLLNKKSES
+527 DKFKDLLDLKLEFEN
-540 QKIEEELNI
+540 EEEKELNI
-549 QEKKLDNISN
+549 QEKKVENILNSN
-559 SSKKDLLDIT
+559 EKDFLDIT

-587 LDIETEKNLRKEL
+587 LDTETERKLRKEL

-609 ESPLSKKDIDEIIKE
+609 ESPLSKKDVDEIIKE

>member
-1 MQPKEKNKMEIT
+1 MQLKTKNKIEVT
-13 SKTKTEIVIDNGT
+13 SETKTEIVFDNGT

-118 SEISDNMKVSAY
+118 SEIADNMKVSVY

-136 SQIKM
+136 NQIKM

-174 MSVRIISKADA
+174 MSVRILSKADA
-185 RVEEKE
+185 KAEEKE
-191 KYFRDGRIKEIY
+191 KYFKDGRVKEIY

-268 DKNNVGRSAKS
+268 DKNNIGRSAKS

-296 KFIKNQNWENAEIE
+296 KYIKNKNWENAEIE

-342 NSENVSENFFNS
+342 NSENISENFFNS

-359 ASKENI
+359 ASEENI
-365 EKILNALPAK
+365 EKILSALPAK

-398 LRAAIYTREK
+398 LRAAIYIKEK

-435 KKEKNAEQH
+435 KKEKNVEQH
-444 KLNLENLKSN
+444 KLNLENLKNN
-454 MIVNYY
+454 MVVDYY
-460 PYYEIFEKLDLNVQ
+460 PYYE
-474 KQICNMIIKESI
+474 S
-486 LRIENNS
+486 
-493 SLNEN
+493 

-549 QEKKLDNISN
+549 QEKKVDNISN

-587 LDIETEKNLRKEL
+587 LDTETEKNLRKEL

-609 ESPLSKKDIDEIIKE
+609 ESPLSKKDVDEIIKE

>member
-1 MQPKEKNKMEIT
+1 MEII
-13 SKTKTEIVIDNGT
+13 SETKTEIIFDNGT

-78 IEVKPIAGETIPGD
+78 IEVKPIAGKTIPRD

-118 SEISDNMKVSAY
+118 SEIADNMKVSAY
-130 SKKAIH
+130 SKKAIYN
-136 SQIKM
+136 QIKM

-174 MSVRIISKADA
+174 MSVRIFFKAGK
-185 RVEEKE
+185 KE
-191 KYFRDGRIKEIY
+191 KYFKDGRIKEIY

-214 IINKGYLV
+214 IINKEYLV

-227 LLNIGSSIARAIH
+227 LLNIGSSIAIAIH

-268 DKNNVGRSAKS
+268 DKNNIGRSAKS
-279 IEKACEELK
+279 IEKACKELK
-288 DKKLIEDF
+288 DKKLIENF
-296 KFIKNQNWENAEIE
+296 KFIKNKNWENTEIE

-328 KDIFKELYLNVQDI
+328 KNIFKELYLNVQDI
-342 NSENVSENFFNS
+342 NSENVSENFFNF

-359 ASKENI
+359 ASEENI
-365 EKILNALPAK
+365 EKILSALPAK

-454 MIVNYY
+454 MVVNYC

-511 EVDKKRLVN
+511 EVDKKRLAN
-520 EFLEKNK
+520 KFLEK
-527 DKFENLLNKKSES
+527 
-540 QKIEEELNI
+540 
-549 QEKKLDNISN
+549 
-559 SSKKDLLDIT
+559 
-569 NIKDY
+569 IK
-574 ITKSI
+574 
-579 EGYAAIIL
+579 IIL
-587 LDIETEKNLRKEL
+587 LISNITVSFFLL
-600 SLKIIPLMM
+600 FL
-609 ESPLSKKDIDEIIKE
+609 
-624 EIKKL
+624 

>member
-1 MQPKEKNKMEIT
+1 MPQKENDKTTLIT
-13 SKTKTEIVIDNGT
+13 ESATEVIINHGT
-26 SEETIETS
+26 AEETIETS

-99 ALISVMRKNNYS
+99 ALVSIMRKNNYS

-118 SEISDNMKVSAY
+118 SEIADNMRVSAY

-136 SQIKM
+136 NQIKT

-174 MSVRIISKADA
+174 MSVRILSKVDA
-185 RVEEKE
+185 GIEEKE
-191 KYFRDGRIKEIY
+191 KYFKDGRVKEIY

-268 DKNNVGRSAKS
+268 DKNNIGRSARA

-288 DKKLIEDF
+288 DRKLIEDF
-296 KFIKNQNWENAEIE
+296 KFIKNKNWENAEIE

-342 NSENVSENFFNS
+342 NSENISEDFFNS
-354 SNSNE
+354 SCSDGASN
-359 ASKENI
+359 ENI
-365 EKILNALPAK
+365 EKILNILPPK

-398 LRAAIYTREK
+398 LRAAMYTAEK
-408 NPNKVY
+408 NPNKIY

-422 FNYGASISLKKEH
+422 FNYGVSISLKKD
-435 KKEKNAEQH
+435 KKIKKQLSLDDLKN
-444 KLNLENLKSN
+444 STV
-454 MIVNYY
+454 IDYF

-474 KQICNMIIKESI
+474 KQICDMVIKESI
-486 LRIENNS
+486 LQIKNNPS
-493 SLNEN
+493 ITGN
-498 FKNMFIES
+498 FKKMFIENTY
-506 IHKQF
+506 KQF
-511 EVDKKRLVN
+511 EINKKKLIN
-520 EFLEKNK
+520 DFLEKNK
-527 DKFENLLNKKSES
+527 DKFKDLLDLKLEFEN
-540 QKIEEELNI
+540 EEEKELNI
-549 QEKKLDNISN
+549 QEKKVENILNSN
-559 SSKKDLLDIT
+559 EKDFLDIT

-587 LDIETEKNLRKEL
+587 LDTETERKLRKEL

-609 ESPLSKKDIDEIIKE
+609 ESPLSKKDVDEIIKE

>member
-1 MQPKEKNKMEIT
+1 M
-13 SKTKTEIVIDNGT
+13 
-26 SEETIETS
+26 
-34 IDLPELNLVR
+34 
-44 MDMNVIEYPLFSKN
+44 IEYPLFSKN

-99 ALISVMRKNNYS
+99 ALVSIMRKNNYS

-118 SEISDNMKVSAY
+118 SEIADNMRVSAY

-136 SQIKM
+136 NQIKT

-174 MSVRIISKADA
+174 MSVRILSKVDA
-185 RVEEKE
+185 KAEEKE
-191 KYFRDGRIKEIY
+191 KYFKDGRVKEIY

-268 DKNNVGRSAKS
+268 DKNNIGRSARA

-288 DKKLIEDF
+288 DRKLIEDF
-296 KFIKNQNWENAEIE
+296 KFIKNKNWENAEIE

-342 NSENVSENFFNS
+342 NSENISEDFFNS
-354 SNSNE
+354 SCSDGASN
-359 ASKENI
+359 ENI
-365 EKILNALPAK
+365 EKILNILPPK

-398 LRAAIYTREK
+398 LRAAMYTAEK
-408 NPNKVY
+408 NPNKIY

-422 FNYGASISLKKEH
+422 FNYGVSISLKKD
-435 KKEKNAEQH
+435 KKIKKQLSLDDLKN
-444 KLNLENLKSN
+444 STV
-454 MIVNYY
+454 IDYF

-474 KQICNMIIKESI
+474 KQI
-486 LRIENNS
+486 
-493 SLNEN
+493 
-498 FKNMFIES
+498 
-506 IHKQF
+506 
-511 EVDKKRLVN
+511 
-520 EFLEKNK
+520 
-527 DKFENLLNKKSES
+527 
-540 QKIEEELNI
+540 
-549 QEKKLDNISN
+549 
-559 SSKKDLLDIT
+559 
-569 NIKDY
+569 
-574 ITKSI
+574 
-579 EGYAAIIL
+579 
-587 LDIETEKNLRKEL
+587 
-600 SLKIIPLMM
+600 
-609 ESPLSKKDIDEIIKE
+609 
-624 EIKKL
+624 

>member
-1 MQPKEKNKMEIT
+1 MPQKENDKTTLIT
-13 SKTKTEIVIDNGT
+13 ESATEVIINHGT
-26 SEETIETS
+26 AEETIETS

-99 ALISVMRKNNYS
+99 ALVSIMRKNNYS

-118 SEISDNMKVSAY
+118 SEIADNMRVSAY

-136 SQIKM
+136 NQIKT

-174 MSVRIISKADA
+174 MNVRILSKVDA
-185 RVEEKE
+185 KAEEKE
-191 KYFRDGRIKEIY
+191 KYFKDGRVKEIY

-268 DKNNVGRSAKS
+268 DKNNIGRSARA

-288 DKKLIEDF
+288 DRKLIEDF
-296 KFIKNQNWENAEIE
+296 KFIKNKNWENAEIE

-342 NSENVSENFFNS
+342 NSENISEDFFNS
-354 SNSNE
+354 SCSDGASN
-359 ASKENI
+359 ENI
-365 EKILNALPAK
+365 EKILNILPPK

-398 LRAAIYTREK
+398 LRAAMYTAEK
-408 NPNKVY
+408 NPNKIY

-422 FNYGASISLKKEH
+422 FNYGVSISLKKD
-435 KKEKNAEQH
+435 KKIKKQLSLDDLKN
-444 KLNLENLKSN
+444 STV
-454 MIVNYY
+454 IDYF

-474 KQICNMIIKESI
+474 KQICDMVIKESI
-486 LRIENNS
+486 LQIKNNPS
-493 SLNEN
+493 ITGN
-498 FKNMFIES
+498 FKKMFIENTY
-506 IHKQF
+506 KQF
-511 EVDKKRLVN
+511 EINKKKLIN
-520 EFLEKNK
+520 DFLEKNK
-527 DKFENLLNKKSES
+527 DKFKDLLDLKLEFEN
-540 QKIEEELNI
+540 EEEKELNI
-549 QEKKLDNISN
+549 QEKKVENILNSN
-559 SSKKDLLDIT
+559 EKDFLDIT

-587 LDIETEKNLRKEL
+587 LDTETERKLRKEL

-609 ESPLSKKDIDEIIKE
+609 ESPLSKKDVDEIIKE

>member
-1 MQPKEKNKMEIT
+1 MPQKENDKTTLIT
-13 SKTKTEIVIDNGT
+13 ESATEVIINHGT
-26 SEETIETS
+26 AEETIETS

-99 ALISVMRKNNYS
+99 ALVSIMRKNNYS

-118 SEISDNMKVSAY
+118 SEIADNMRVSAY

-136 SQIKM
+136 NQIKT

-174 MSVRIISKADA
+174 MSVRILSKVDA
-185 RVEEKE
+185 KAEEKE
-191 KYFRDGRIKEIY
+191 KYFKDGRVKEIY

-268 DKNNVGRSAKS
+268 DKNNIGRSARA

-288 DKKLIEDF
+288 DRKLIEDF
-296 KFIKNQNWENAEIE
+296 KFIKNKNWENAEIE

-342 NSENVSENFFNS
+342 NSENISEDFFNS
-354 SNSNE
+354 SCSDGASN
-359 ASKENI
+359 ENI
-365 EKILNALPAK
+365 EKILNILPPK

-398 LRAAIYTREK
+398 LRAAMYTAEK
-408 NPNKVY
+408 NPNKIY

-422 FNYGASISLKKEH
+422 FNYGVSISLKKD
-435 KKEKNAEQH
+435 KKIKKQLSLDDLKN
-444 KLNLENLKSN
+444 STV
-454 MIVNYY
+454 IDYF

-474 KQICNMIIKESI
+474 KQICDMVIKESI
-486 LRIENNS
+486 LQIKNNPS
-493 SLNEN
+493 ITGN
-498 FKNMFIES
+498 FKKMFIENTY
-506 IHKQF
+506 KQF
-511 EVDKKRLVN
+511 EINKKKLIN
-520 EFLEKNK
+520 DFLEKNK
-527 DKFENLLNKKSES
+527 DKFKDLLDLKLEFEN
-540 QKIEEELNI
+540 EEEKGLNI
-549 QEKKLDNISN
+549 QEKKVENILNSN
-559 SSKKDLLDIT
+559 EKDFLDIT

-587 LDIETEKNLRKEL
+587 LDTETERKLRKEL

-609 ESPLSKKDIDEIIKE
+609 ESPLSKKDVDEIIKE